1 MELQEV
7 SMTFQYLS
15 CCSEC
20 PFNPERGTEKITE
33 GSCTWESYN
42 TSRESWM
49 GQCQKKSSDNLQ
61 GSNVRLLRTP
71 DKQTNKQMFF
81 FHQMM
86 DINRNTVMM
95 QSVLCA
101 ASNILGFSQEAILKP
116 QYKYKE
122 MEGQR
127 SGTIQKLPSF
137 HFLEAVYGI

>member
-1 MELQEV
+1 MIKKKKIQSLMELQEV

-15 CCSEC
+15 CSSEC

-71 DKQTNKQMFF
+71 DKQTNKQTNVLLSLDDGYQQKHCNDAVCALCCVKHLGIFPGSYF
-81 FHQMM
+81 K
-86 DINRNTVMM
+86 TVV
-95 QSVLCA
+95 QV
-101 ASNILGFSQEAILKP
+101 
-116 QYKYKE
+116 
-122 MEGQR
+122 
-127 SGTIQKLPSF
+127 
-137 HFLEAVYGI
+137 